1 THYIRSAEMGAQ
13 ATMSSTVN
21 EAFYSSHN
29 DQSIKV
35 ELGVSWNGFGGGGSA
50 STSKTHSEEYSSS
63 GSTSTIQVNGGDPS
77 LAQWP
82 ITGEL
87 SDWQDWVD
95 SVKTVSPS
103 VVQYYVDS
111 HSFLVEDA
119 EKSAYL
125 DSAVNDYLVK
135 NNYVWPDA
143 DPTSYTLGWCDCQ
156 WVNHADFPS
165 AVPLGCSDHNGEG
178 NKGCFVVGCS
188 SLGDGYFMKDMMQI
202 VKTDHD
208 HGEYMVGTADG
219 KYDYQWGHKG
229 VECCKACYK

>member
-1 THYIRSAEMGAQ
+1 MGAQ
-13 ATMSSTVN
+13 ATMSSSVN

-63 GSTSTIQVNGGDPS
+63 GSTRTIQVNGGDPS

-143 DPTSYTLGWCDCQ
+143 DPTSYTLGLCDCQ
-156 WVNHADFPS
+156 WVSPIDYISGASDGCTSHYYDWSCAK
-165 AVPLGCSDHNGEG
+165 LGCGTVGPDYFVRNMMVYPKSD
-178 NKGCFVVGCS
+178 S
-188 SLGDGYFMKDMMQI
+188 DGFMPI
-202 VKTDHD
+202 R
-208 HGEYMVGTADG
+208 
-219 KYDYQWGHKG
+219 GHHSKSIDQSFGSHG